1 MAARHRGIKSTN
13 MVKAKSGGEASI
25 AIPGR
30 AVMEESKENSK
41 GFKKGGKVGQMSDG
55 GDCSPSE
62 RMDKTPRK
70 ARGGAATMRG
80 RSPMS
85 AAASTTTPKGGTT
98 H

>member
-1 MAARHRGIKSTN
+1 MKGKHTN
-13 MVKAKSGGEASI
+13 MVKPKPGGAAPV
-25 AIPGR
+25 AIPGV
-30 AVMEESKENSK
+30 AVMHESKKGSS
-41 GFKKGGKVGQMSDG
+41 GFKKGGRIKGQMAGGECMSDG
-55 GDCSPSE
+55 G

-85 AAASTTTPKGGTT
+85 SASSTSSPGGGTT

>member
-1 MAARHRGIKSTN
+1 MKKKGS
-13 MVKAKSGGEASI
+13 ASSVLVNPKGS
-25 AIPGR
+25 APETTFPGK
-30 AVMEESKENSK
+30 AVMVESKKGSS
-41 GFKKGGKVGQMSDG
+41 GFKRGGRTKGQMASGDCMSDG
-55 GDCSPSE
+55 G

-85 AAASTTTPKGGTT
+85 GASSTSMPGGSTT